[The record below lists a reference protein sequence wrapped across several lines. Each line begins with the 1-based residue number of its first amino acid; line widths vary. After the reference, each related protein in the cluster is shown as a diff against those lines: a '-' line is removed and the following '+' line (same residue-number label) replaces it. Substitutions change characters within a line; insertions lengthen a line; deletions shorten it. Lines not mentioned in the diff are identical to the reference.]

1 MKKKILLF
9 VCSIIF
15 VSLFA
20 SASFAADSIK
30 ESPKIK
36 IIIDG
41 KVNKYSKSPINYNGR
56 TMLPFREVSVNLGV
70 KNDNDHIAWNG
81 NDRSIA
87 LKKDDVNVSF
97 KIGSKKATIN
107 SVEQTLDVEPVI
119 YKGNTYIPARFVS
132 QAFGKKVVWDQASSS
147 VMIREEKEFN
157 EIKSILEKSNEATK
171 DTTKMKCTFTADMNM
186 TVAGQKNNVAMSGDM
201 EMDVKNLIM
210 HMKTNM
216 KMLGMSLPSE
226 QYMADNKVYTQ
237 DPVSGS
243 WLYQEMDMEQ
253 FKKQISQQAS
263 IELSEKMFA
272 GLTLDNSSKD
282 EIILKGNIYMD
293 SLMSQ
298 LGNNVKGTGIEYNSV
313 YMEMSL
319 DKTTYV
325 PKSAKMDMSI
335 SMNQTIAGSTQKID
349 ADMKMEMKYTDFN
362 GDYEI
367 KVPDEVI
374 STAKKAEL

>member
-1 MKKKILLF
+1 MKKKVLLS

-20 SASFAADSIK
+20 STSFAADSVK
-30 ESPKIK
+30 ESPKTK

-41 KVNKYSKSPINYNGR
+41 KVNKYSNAPINYNGR
-56 TMLPFREVSVNLGV
+56 TLLPFREVSANLGV
-70 KNDNDHIAWNG
+70 KNDDEHIIWDG
-81 NDRSIA
+81 KDRSIV
-87 LKKDDVNVSF
+87 LKKDDVNVSL

-119 YKGNTYIPARFVS
+119 YKGRTYIPARFVS
-132 QAFGKKVVWDQASSS
+132 QAFGKKVVWDQASNS

-157 EIKSILEKSNEATK
+157 EVKSILEKSNEATK
-171 DTTKMKCTFTADMNM
+171 DAKTMKCSYTADMNM
-186 TVAGQKNNVAMSGDM
+186 TVAGQKSNVAMSGAM

-210 HMKTNM
+210 HMTTNV

-226 QYMADNKVYTQ
+226 QYMADSKIYTK
-237 DPVSGS
+237 DPISGG
-243 WLYQEMDMEQ
+243 WIYQEMDMEQ
-253 FKKQISQQAS
+253 FKKQMSQQAT
-263 IELSEKMFA
+263 IELSEKMYA
-272 GLTLDNSSKD
+272 GLTVDNSSKD

-298 LGNNVKGTGIEYNSV
+298 LGDSVKGTGIEFNST
-313 YMEMSL
+313 YMEMLL

-335 SMNQTIAGSTQKID
+335 SMNQTIGESTQKID

-362 GDYEI
+362 GDYEV

-374 STAKKAEL
+374 STATKAEL

>member
-1 MKKKILLF
+1 MKKNILLL
-9 VCSIIF
+9 VCSIF
-15 VSLFA
+15 FASLFA

-41 KVNKYSKSPINYNGR
+41 KVNKYSKAPINYKGR

-87 LKKDDVNVSF
+87 LKKDDVNVSL
-97 KIGSKKATIN
+97 KIGSNKATVN
-107 SVEQTLDVEPVI
+107 SVEQTLDVEPVL
-119 YKGNTYIPARFVS
+119 YNGNTYIPARFVS
-132 QAFGKKVVWDQASSS
+132 QAFGKKVVWDQASNS
-147 VMIREEKEFN
+147 VMIREEEEFN
-157 EIKSILEKSNEATK
+157 KVKSILEKSNEATK
-171 DTTKMKCTFTADMNM
+171 DAKTMKCSYTADMNM
-186 TVAGQKNNVAMSGDM
+186 TIVGQKSNVKMSGDM
-201 EMDVKNLIM
+201 EMDVKNFIM
-210 HMKTNM
+210 HMTSTVN
-216 KMLGMSLPSE
+216 MLGMSLPTE
-226 QYMADNKVYTQ
+226 QYMADNKVYTK
-237 DPVSGS
+237 DPMSGS
-243 WLYQEMDMEQ
+243 WIYQEMDMEQ
-253 FKKQISQQAS
+253 FQKQLSQQAS
-263 IELSEKMFA
+263 IELSDKMYA
-272 GLTLDNSSKD
+272 GLTVDDSSKD

-298 LGNNVKGTGIEYNSV
+298 LGDNVKGTGIEYNSV

-335 SMNQTIAGSTQKID
+335 TMNQTIEGSTQKID